1 MISSSKIS
9 IFYSDLCFSGKRK
22 ADMPYGL
29 AQLFSG
35 AKSELHETKL
45 PAGEFACAQNELYR
59 CIALG
64 TAHGNVY
71 LYWRVT
77 DMTNTAHSM
86 TTVAVDAPAAL
97 NCLGLTT
104 KNDISEKE
112 FEDLIFAYLN
122 IGHKS
127 VQA

>member
-9 IFYSDLCFSGKRK
+9 IFYSDLCSSGKRK
-22 ADMPYGL
+22 ADLPDGL
-29 AQLFSG
+29 RRLFPD

-64 TAHGNVY
+64 TVHGNVY
-71 LYWRVT
+71 LYWRAT

-86 TTVAVDAPAAL
+86 TTVAMDVPAGL
-97 NCLGLTT
+97 SHLGLTS
-104 KNDISEKE
+104 KNDIGDKE

-127 VQA
+127 AQA